1 MFSRGIFRLLTV
13 YQAIIY
19 AALLLFFCGI
29 ISSWGKWYSASP
41 YYREQVD
48 AFLHGDL
55 ALSHNPADL
64 RMDLCWSE
72 KGVQQVW
79 GLGIPLWELPFDV
92 WAQALGYSTFPE
104 RIALG
109 CFLALIAY
117 VVWQTWFGVSASA
130 VEQKKC
136 FPSIPTAVGAVILLL
151 FFAPAINLLRGPM
164 NHYEEAVVY
173 LYYFGILLA
182 CSLIALAR
190 SPTRRRF
197 WLLCALSGIGGLIR
211 PTLVFYGFATFAIAS
226 LCMFRHNLPSFNQ
239 GTKIS
244 RCGKFFRN
252 SGFFPGLILFLC
264 GGGLLFTT
272 NYLRFGSGWE
282 FGHRLNASPAL
293 PSIYST
299 RFDYPFKHVP
309 LLEAARELFGMLFL
323 TNHFNGVDWYGQGI
337 FPWQSHTI
345 RKHGIDMTTY
355 DLSYAV
361 LLAMAWVVGIWLFGR
376 RLRSIAWNRTA
387 AQRAGN
393 LQIPSYLVIILWSIV
408 ATSLLAIF
416 YLYVPVISDRY
427 MLDFGPA
434 FASSL
439 AGLWWWGAE
448 KISGRAK
455 FSKQIITVL
464 LIAIAGWQG
473 LEIARGKNVFGSP
486 QSITM
491 RELQRAEL
499 HPFPPTLP
507 DQYKIGDSMK
517 SWGIPYNGEGWGS
530 TNGAALCCAI
540 FYVESP
546 EFLDLEL
553 SAAPNSH
560 ATEAS
565 LTTIQAKVGREFLIR
580 NSITPTNGGWILS
593 FAQPRQLRY
602 QKGLQPV
609 FLAMVPQAQLAEY
622 AILPSPWTLKRL
634 SWRKK

>member
-1 MFSRGIFRLLTV
+1 MFSRGIFRLLLI

-19 AALLLFFCGI
+19 AAALLFFCGI

-79 GLGIPLWELPFDV
+79 GLGVPLWELPFDV
-92 WAQALGYSTFPE
+92 GARALGYPTFPE
-104 RIALG
+104 RLALG
-109 CFLALIAY
+109 CFLALAAY
-117 VVWQTWFGVSASA
+117 VICRTWFGVSASA
-130 VEQKKC
+130 EV
-136 FPSIPTAVGAVILLL
+136 PTAAGAVILLL

-190 SPTRRRF
+190 SPTWGRF

-226 LCMFRHNLPSFNQ
+226 LLMFHHNLPLFNR

-244 RCGKFFRN
+244 RCGKFLRN
-252 SGFFPGLILFLC
+252 PRFFLGLIFFLC
-264 GGGLLFTT
+264 GGGLLFMT

-282 FGHRLNASPAL
+282 FGHRLNVSPAL

-299 RFDYPFKHVP
+299 RFDYPFKHVS

-323 TNHFNGVDWYGQGI
+323 TNHFNGVAWYAQGI
-337 FPWQSHTI
+337 FPWQSSTI
-345 RKHGIDMTTY
+345 RKHGVDMTTY

-361 LLAMAWVVGIWLFGR
+361 LLALAWVVGIWL
-376 RLRSIAWNRTA
+376 LRSTA
-387 AQRAGN
+387 RNPTATQPAGK
-393 LQIPSYLVIILWSIV
+393 LEFPIYLMLILWSVV
-408 ATSLLAIF
+408 ATFLLAVF

-427 MLDFGPA
+427 MLDFAPA
-434 FASSL
+434 FALSL
-439 AGLWWWGAE
+439 VGLWLWSAE
-448 KISGRAK
+448 KIASQAK
-455 FSKQIITVL
+455 RSKQIITVV

-473 LEIARGKNVFGSP
+473 LEIARGRNAFGSP
-486 QSITM
+486 QSITGEVESSQQLEPRPM
-491 RELQRAEL
+491 
-499 HPFPPTLP
+499 PPPLP
-507 DQYKIGDSMK
+507 KEYKIGDSMK
-517 SWGIPYNGEGWGS
+517 SWGIPYNGEGWKS
-530 TNGAALCCAI
+530 TNGAVMCCAI
-540 FYVESP
+540 FFVESP

-553 SAAPNSH
+553 SAAPNSDV
-560 ATEAS
+560 TEAF
-565 LTTIQAKVGREFLIR
+565 LTTIQAKVGREFLKR
-580 NSITPTNGGWILS
+580 NSITPTNGGWVLS
-593 FAQPRQLRY
+593 FAGPKQSRY

-609 FLAMVPQAQLAEY
+609 YLAMVPQAELAQY
-622 AILPSPWTLKRL
+622 VAPPSPWILKRL
-634 SWRKK
+634 NWQKK

>member
-1 MFSRGIFRLLTV
+1 MFSRGIFRLLPV
-13 YQAIIY
+13 FQAIVY
-19 AALLLFFCGI
+19 AAGLLFFCGI
-29 ISSWGKWYSASP
+29 ISSWGKWYSSSP
-41 YYREQVD
+41 YYRQQVD
-48 AFLHGDL
+48 AFLHDDL

-64 RMDLCWSE
+64 GMDLCWSE
-72 KGVQQVW
+72 EGVQQVW

-92 WAQALGYSTFPE
+92 LAQALGYPTFPE

-109 CFLALIAY
+109 CFLALVAY
-117 VVWQTWFGVSASA
+117 VVWRTWFGVSAGT

-136 FPSIPTAVGAVILLL
+136 FPSILTAAGAVILLL
-151 FFAPAINLLRGPM
+151 FFAPVINLLRGPM

-182 CSLIALAR
+182 CGLIALAR
-190 SPTRRRF
+190 NPTRRRF

-211 PTLVFYGFATFAIAS
+211 PTLVFYGFATFAVAS
-226 LCMFRHNLPSFNQ
+226 LQMVRHNLPLLNQ
-239 GTKIS
+239 GTKLS
-244 RCGKFFRN
+244 HYAKFFRN
-252 SGFFPGLILFLC
+252 LGFFQGLILFLY
-264 GGGLLFTT
+264 GGGLLFIT

-282 FGHRLNASPAL
+282 FGHRLNASLAL

-299 RFDYPFKHVP
+299 RFDYPFRHVS
-309 LLEAARELFGMLFL
+309 LLEAARDLFGMLFL
-323 TNHFNGVDWYGQGI
+323 TNHFNGFDWYAQGI

-361 LLAMAWVVGIWLFGR
+361 LLVIAWVVGIWLFWKWM
-376 RLRSIAWNRTA
+376 RSIAWNRTA
-387 AQRAGN
+387 AQPAGN
-393 LQIPSYLVIILWSIV
+393 LQIPICLVIILWSVV
-408 ATSLLAIF
+408 ATSLLAVF

-439 AGLWWWGAE
+439 AGLWWWSAE

-455 FSKQIITVL
+455 LSKQIITVL
-464 LIAIAGWQG
+464 LIAIVGWQG
-473 LEIARGKNVFGSP
+473 LEVARGKNEFGSP

-491 RELQRAEL
+491 RELKRAEL
-499 HPFPPTLP
+499 HPFPAEPP

-517 SWGIPYNGEGWGS
+517 SWDIPFNGEGWTS
-530 TNGAALCCAI
+530 TNGATLCCVI

-546 EFLDLEL
+546 EFLDLEV

-560 ATEAS
+560 VTEAS
-565 LTTIQAKVGREFLIR
+565 LTTIQAKVGREFLKR

-593 FAQPRQLRY
+593 FARPKQLRY

-609 FLAMVPQAQLAEY
+609 FLAMVPQAELAKY
-622 AILPSPWTLKRL
+622 AVLPSPWIIKRL
-634 SWRKK
+634 SWRME